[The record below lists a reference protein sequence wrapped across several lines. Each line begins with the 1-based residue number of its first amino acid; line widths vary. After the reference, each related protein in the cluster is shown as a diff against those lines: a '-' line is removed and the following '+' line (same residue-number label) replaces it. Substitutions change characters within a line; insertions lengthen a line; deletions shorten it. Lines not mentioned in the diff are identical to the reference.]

1 MKKSSILPILSI
13 LAFPFM
19 QSSALEVEVDR
30 MDDGGLPWGYVDV
43 SDFGVD
49 ENPNRL
55 ERQNSL
61 AWDHARSLQ
70 LSEAPYVDY
79 MVASNAGGASGT
91 APAGILAEK
100 QNGPYLDALQST
112 VFSLLG
118 GANGGIVPNFENRS
132 NADRYTPGEMPV
144 GAEKFAAFASWTDGV
159 PLPSL
164 NSWWGV
170 SWGGGFPI
178 GSDDFTVEMEVRVD
192 LASDG
197 PVNVAHL
204 FNDGWY
210 YSSDLGGDYSP
221 PGWAHTPHPTL
232 EGHEFTV
239 THHAAD
245 GTVIHEVALVLPSG
259 GGSNVLGVANDYA
272 AQFGVVPSSSNVR
285 ADGKY
290 YLINSHSQFYTAK
303 ISATRQA
310 EGDYLILHH
319 KAGNIGYRMTL
330 VTLGDD
336 RPWDQG
342 GSTAF
347 TLTPGE
353 YIANPIMG
361 PTYGYSEVWGFSTA
375 LGAVYTALYPD
386 AIYSPGLGWL
396 IAPQGEAQ
404 TGVFLYRVDTSDWIW
419 ARNGLNVM
427 IYDYASATWIP
438 GS

>member
-1 MKKSSILPILSI
+1 MKKTSILPILSI
-13 LAFPFM
+13 LAFPVL

-30 MDDGGLPWGYVDV
+30 IDDSGLPWGYIDV

-91 APAGILAEK
+91 APAGIFAEK

-118 GANGGIVPNFENRS
+118 GSNGGIVPDFENRS

-144 GAEKFAAFASWTDGV
+144 GAEKFSAFASWTDGS

-164 NSWWGV
+164 TSWWGV

-178 GSDDFTVEMEVRVD
+178 GSDDYTVEMEVRVD

-210 YSSDLGGDYSP
+210 YSSDLGGEYSP

-245 GTVIHEVALVLPSG
+245 GTVIDEVALVLPSG
-259 GGSNVLGVANDYA
+259 GGSNILGVANDYA
-272 AQFGVVPSSSNVR
+272 AQFGVAPSSSNVR

-290 YLINSHSQFYTAK
+290 YLLNSHAQFYTAT
-303 ISATRQA
+303 ITATRQA

-336 RPWDQG
+336 RPWA
-342 GSTAF
+342 GSTPF
-347 TLTPGE
+347 SLTPGE
-353 YIANPIMG
+353 YNASNVLG
-361 PTYGYSEVWGFSTA
+361 STYGYSAAWGYSVA
-375 LGAVYTALYPD
+375 LGTVYVPLFPE
-386 AIYSPGLGWL
+386 AIYSPDLGWL
-396 IAPQGEAQ
+396 VAPSGESDS
-404 TGVFLYRVDTSDWIW
+404 GIFFYRVETSDWIW
-419 ARNGLNVM
+419 ALSGLNGKV
-427 IYDYASATWIP
+427 YDYASDTWL
-438 GS
+438 

>member
-1 MKKSSILPILSI
+1 MKKTSILPILSI

-30 MDDGGLPWGYVDV
+30 IDDSGLPWGYIDV

-49 ENPNRL
+49 ENPDRL
-55 ERQNSL
+55 ARQNSL
-61 AWDHARSLQ
+61 VWEHTRSLQ

-100 QNGPYLDALQST
+100 QNGPFLDASKST

-118 GANGGIVPNFENRS
+118 GSNGGIVPDFENRS
-132 NADRYTPGEMPV
+132 NADRYSSGEMPV
-144 GAEKFAAFASWTDGV
+144 GAEKFAAFANWTDGF

-164 NSWWGV
+164 TSWWGV

-178 GSDDFTVEMEVRVD
+178 GSEDYTVEMEVRVD

-210 YSSDLGGDYSP
+210 YSSDLGGEYSA
-221 PGWAHTPHPTL
+221 PGWEHTPHPTL

-245 GTVIHEVALVLPSG
+245 GTVMEEVALVLPSG

-285 ADGKY
+285 ADGNY
-290 YLINSHSQFYTAK
+290 YLINSHAQFYTAL
-303 ISATRQA
+303 ITATRQA

-330 VTLGDD
+330 VTLGND
-336 RPWDQG
+336 RPWDKDSG
-342 GSTAF
+342 NLVLNDWSRLDFSWLYGLTSEWGIST
-347 TLTPGE
+347 
-353 YIANPIMG
+353 YMG
-361 PTYGYSEVWGFSTA
+361 Y
-375 LGAVYTALYPD
+375 VYVPFMPYVYQVD
-386 AIYSPGLGWL
+386 LGWL
-396 IAPQGEAQ
+396 YYAGASGDNHYFYSFDLGSYILINEGFGGYYYVYSTDDYTNQIPQ
-404 TGVFLYRVDTSDWIW
+404 
-419 ARNGLNVM
+419 
-427 IYDYASATWIP
+427 P
-438 GS
+438 